1 MPYGTHPTQ
10 LASGSSTSRSQ
21 QTQPFYSQP
30 VVTPAYPV
38 TVMASLDERKQ
49 MIPGSWISPDQ
60 IRDALLTSFDLRG
73 APLTGPGSV
82 IIEFESK
89 VSGYS
94 GEWVPLNSQTLLSS
108 MGNSVKMRIRFEQPP
123 VSLVAQPDTS
133 THSHMPPLN
142 QSGGISPAA
151 LHSGGAGYATT
162 PSTGINMAAIHA
174 PYGI

>member
-1 MPYGTHPTQ
+1 MNSG
-10 LASGSSTSRSQ
+10 ASGRGQAQQSSYSSY
-21 QTQPFYSQP
+21 TQSIPAA
-30 VVTPAYPV
+30 VAYPV
-38 TVMASLDERKQ
+38 TVMASLDDRKQ
-49 MIPGSWISPDQ
+49 MIPGSWVSPDQ
-60 IRDALLTSFDLRG
+60 IREALLTSFDLRG
-73 APLTGPGSV
+73 APPAGPGSV
-82 IIEFESK
+82 IIEYESK

-123 VSLVAQPDTS
+123 VTLVVSSQPDTS

-151 LHSGGAGYATT
+151 LHSGSSVSYPPAA
-162 PSTGINMAAIHA
+162 STGINMAAVHA